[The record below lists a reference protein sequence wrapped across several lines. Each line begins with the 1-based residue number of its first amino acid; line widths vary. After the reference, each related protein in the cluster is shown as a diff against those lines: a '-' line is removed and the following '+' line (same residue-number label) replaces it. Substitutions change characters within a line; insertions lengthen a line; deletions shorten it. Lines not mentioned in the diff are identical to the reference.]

1 MMHERDVAA
10 LLRAA
15 TDQVA
20 VPPPPTDALVRR
32 GAARVRRRRV
42 GAVTAVAAGVA
53 AVAVGLPM
61 ALGSGRSPRTP
72 AADSS
77 PSGAGPSTCVTRLPA
92 TTLPVWA
99 RDGFSD
105 PAPRAA
111 HVLGRRGD
119 IVAILFAQPLS
130 SPAAADHS
138 NKILWVT
145 RPGGDTSGASATEP
159 PSTDLRIDAR
169 LPDGSSTVVRRVPG
183 GPGPSIIDLPRPGC
197 WHLTLHWS
205 GGSDSL
211 DLLYAAG

>member
-20 VPPPPTDALVRR
+20 VPPPPVDALVRR
-32 GAARVRRRRV
+32 GAARVRRRRF

-53 AVAVGLPM
+53 AVAVGLPL
-61 ALGSGRSPRTP
+61 ALGAGRSPGPP

-77 PSGAGPSTCVTRLPA
+77 PSGAGRSGCVSRLPA

-99 RDGFSD
+99 RAGFSD

-111 HVLGRRGD
+111 HVLGRGGD
-119 IVAILFAQPLS
+119 IVAILFAQPLT
-130 SPAAADHS
+130 SPPATDHT
-138 NKILWVT
+138 NKILWVA
-145 RPGGDTSGASATEP
+145 RPAGDTSSPSVSEP
-159 PSTDLRIDAR
+159 SSTDLRIDAR
-169 LPDGSSTVVRRVPG
+169 LLDGSGTAVRRVPG

-197 WHLTLHWS
+197 WHLTLHWA
-205 GGSDSL
+205 GGTDSL
-211 DLLYAAG
+211 DLRYAAG

>member
-15 TDQVA
+15 TEQVA
-20 VPPPPTDALVRR
+20 VPPPPADDLVRR

-53 AVAVGLPM
+53 AVAAGLPL
-61 ALGSGRSPRTP
+61 ALGAGQSPGTP

-77 PSGAGPSTCVTRLPA
+77 PSGAGQPACVSRLPA

-99 RDGFSD
+99 RAGFSD

-119 IVAILFAQPLS
+119 IVAILFAQPLT
-130 SPAAADHS
+130 SPAAADHT
-138 NKILWVT
+138 NKILWVA
-145 RPGGDTSGASATEP
+145 RPAGDTSGATASEP
-159 PSTDLRIDAR
+159 PSTELRIDAR
-169 LPDGSSTVVRRVPG
+169 LLDGSATAVRRVPG
-183 GPGPSIIDLPRPGC
+183 GPGPSIVDLPRPGC

-205 GGSDSL
+205 GRTDSL
-211 DLLYAAG
+211 DLWYAAG